1 MAKRQ
6 SKVLSDQQIQRWIR
20 AKTPIARAD
29 GDGLTFTLSVK
40 GAAVWVLRYR
50 YGGRRKE
57 LTLGRYPDM
66 TLKTAREEASS
77 HRLRINGGLDVAV
90 EKQRRKTMDS
100 EAWTVR
106 QLVRDVESK
115 VLPGLADLTQAQAR
129 SYIVGDL
136 MPKFGAWVAR
146 DVTSDDVQAWLE
158 AIATER
164 SYYAASNARKF
175 ASLVFKHG
183 LARRVVKENPFRA
196 VDMRTVAH
204 RPDTRARVKLNDSE
218 LRAFLSG
225 LKGIAEQDALAFRLL
240 LLTGVRA
247 GELFGAEWTD
257 IDLGAA
263 LWCIPKN
270 KIKTRKK
277 MSADSFIVPLPAD
290 AVAWLKR
297 LHTLACGSRWVMP
310 PRARIV
316 DDRKSADYERALDRL
331 KGYVETLGTACRP
344 ITFHDLRS
352 TMRSHLSALG
362 VRTEVAERAI
372 NHSLGGLIEI
382 YDKGDYLDE
391 RKAALNKWAASL
403 GALESGA
410 GIVPFKRKA
419 S

>member
-6 SKVLSDQQIQRWIR
+6 SKALSDQQIQRWIK
-20 AKTPIARAD
+20 AKTPLAKAD
-29 GDGLTFTLSVK
+29 GDGLTFTLSSK
-40 GAAVWVLRYR
+40 GAAVWILRYR

-66 TLKTAREEASS
+66 TLKAAREEAST
-77 HRLRINGGLDVAV
+77 HRLRVNGGADVAV
-90 EKQRRKTMDS
+90 EKQRRKARDS

-106 QLVRDVESK
+106 QLVRDVEAK
-115 VLPGLADLTQAQAR
+115 VLPGLADLTQRQAR
-129 SYIVGDL
+129 SYIASDL
-136 MPKFGAWVAR
+136 MSKFGAWVAR
-146 DVTSDDVQAWLE
+146 DVIADDAQAWLE
-158 AIATER
+158 TIAKER

-175 ASLVFKHG
+175 SSLVFKHG

-204 RPDTRARVKLNDSE
+204 RPETRARVKLNDSE
-218 LRAFLSG
+218 LRAFIGG
-225 LKGIAEQDALAFRLL
+225 LKGIDEQDALAFRLL

-247 GELFGAEWTD
+247 GELFKAEWTD
-257 IDLGAA
+257 MDLGAG
-263 LWCIPKN
+263 LWRIPKP
-270 KIKTRKK
+270 KIKNRKN
-277 MSADSFIVPLPAD
+277 MTADSFIIPLPAD

-316 DDRKSADYERALDRL
+316 DDRKPADYERALDRL
-331 KGYVETLGTACRP
+331 KGYVETLGNACRS

-403 GALESGA
+403 RALESGT
-410 GIVPFKRKA
+410 GVVPFKRKA
-419 S
+419 I